1 MPVHRRNSV
10 VVFFFG
16 LFMLQ
21 AYSFTSR
28 NHITSIRPCERQA
41 SIHHHSFSYRLQSRS
56 DDDQDDCESVSSGI
70 PQLPPAIG
78 ASSFHNQSPSTIRD
92 AAQTTAFVSPKFE
105 LQYTCKVC
113 NTRNCHL
120 VSRIGKCMQYHIT
133 TT

>member
-10 VVFFFG
+10 VVCFFG

-28 NHITSIRPCERQA
+28 NHIARIQPCERQA
-41 SIHHHSFSYRLQSRS
+41 SSHHHSFSYRLQIKL

-70 PQLPPAIG
+70 PQLPAIG
-78 ASSFHNQSPSTIRD
+78 ASSFHDRLPSTIRD
-92 AAQTTAFVSPKFE
+92 AAQIAFVSPKFE

-120 VSRIGKCMQYHIT
+120 VSRIGKYIQYHIT
-133 TT
+133 RT